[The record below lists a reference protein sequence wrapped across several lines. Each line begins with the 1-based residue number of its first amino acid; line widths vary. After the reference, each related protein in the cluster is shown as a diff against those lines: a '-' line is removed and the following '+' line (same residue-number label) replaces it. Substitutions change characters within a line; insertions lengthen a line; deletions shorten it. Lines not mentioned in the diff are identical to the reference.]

1 MARIP
6 LQNDHDPKHDPALR
20 ATFERITGTR
30 GSVANLHRAMANHP
44 QALETFHAFS
54 SAFRSFPGGAGGGSL
69 TPAQSELAYTAATV
83 ANNCFY

>member
-6 LQNDHDPKHDPALR
+6 LQSERDPQLDPAVKE
-20 ATFERITGTR
+20 TFEEIAGAR
-30 GSVANLHRAMANHP
+30 GSVANIHRAMANHP
-44 QALETFHAFS
+44 EALKLFHTFS
-54 SAFRSFPGGAGGGSL
+54 LSFRKLPGGAGHGSI